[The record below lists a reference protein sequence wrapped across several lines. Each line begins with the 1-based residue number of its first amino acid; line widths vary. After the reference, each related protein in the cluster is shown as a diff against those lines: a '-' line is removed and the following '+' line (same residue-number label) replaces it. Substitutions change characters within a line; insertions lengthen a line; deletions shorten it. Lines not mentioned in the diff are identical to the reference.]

1 MNKTFLNT
9 PAKEYTLQKVSKGSA
24 PKAALILI
32 VSHLLPLIV
41 LLVIWLIIQGYIFSV
56 EEKYEFVRTL
66 LAGVNLFSYILLVAA
81 SLSYFGFDRKNR
93 SFSDSQ
99 LKALKKLRIVLQL
112 SLITVGLYF
121 ILTVAK

>member
-32 VSHLLPLIV
+32 VSHLLSLTA
-41 LLVIWLIIQGYIFSV
+41 LLVLWLMIQGDIFSV
-56 EEKYEFVRTL
+56 EEENEFVRFL
-66 LAGVNLFSYILLVAA
+66 LAGVNLFLYILLVSA
-81 SLSYFGFDRKNR
+81 SLSYLGFDGKNR
-93 SFSDSQ
+93 SFTDSQ

-112 SLITVGLYF
+112 GLITVGLCF
-121 ILTVAK
+121 ILTVAN